1 MLQLV
6 EKLQIESK
14 TVSKVSKVGACERKK
29 GAFFATSVL
38 PAEIFF
44 LALVFYLNV

>member
-14 TVSKVSKVGACERKK
+14 TVSKVSKFGACERKK
-29 GAFFATSVL
+29 GAFFATTILS
-38 PAEIFF
+38 AEIFF